1 MSEKSE
7 CYGTKTDLIL
17 HAELFRLSSCAEK
30 FVISRENFLEIPGT
44 DHLTEDIIEKNKEF
58 VYSERG
64 QNIFNEFEECS
75 YSLDTFLNTKPE
87 ELSNEILL
95 LSSPKVP
102 KMKLIDSV
110 YISLYYVILFS
121 IGYLVSSIF
130 LLLHRKNVCL
140 RGRRKRIYAEFAIL
154 FLLFIYIFFPIIVIY
169 LTYAIFHVVISD
181 WTISFNNVK
190 DFRIIF
196 VFVIILS
203 YAVLTI
209 CYKIKDLVKERS
221 IVRRIKKSTRK

>member
-1 MSEKSE
+1 MEIPEFLEFERKKAILPAILVVLLTFVLVYDALYYEEISKRTHEIGDKHLESLKLILYNESLNGSDKEIENKLVDLWGKAGYGSQTLFLPYAPLYISEYITNTFGTNFCSEAFLSVSEKSE

-102 KMKLIDSV
+102 
-110 YISLYYVILFS
+110 
-121 IGYLVSSIF
+121 
-130 LLLHRKNVCL
+130 
-140 RGRRKRIYAEFAIL
+140 
-154 FLLFIYIFFPIIVIY
+154 
-169 LTYAIFHVVISD
+169 
-181 WTISFNNVK
+181 
-190 DFRIIF
+190 
-196 VFVIILS
+196 
-203 YAVLTI
+203 
-209 CYKIKDLVKERS
+209 
-221 IVRRIKKSTRK
+221 